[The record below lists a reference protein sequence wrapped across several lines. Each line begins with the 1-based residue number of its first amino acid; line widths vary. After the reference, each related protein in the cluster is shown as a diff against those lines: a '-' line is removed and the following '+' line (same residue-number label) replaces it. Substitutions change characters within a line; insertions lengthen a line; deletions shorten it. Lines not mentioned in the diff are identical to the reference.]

1 MTHRLPKF
9 ALFCMFVAV
18 APGALAQAQIPTAP
32 PTSREQVLKYYAE
45 HNEGI
50 RKALPPYSS
59 MPALLDLTGRTMQDA
74 FCDPD
79 AHSKFEDKFK
89 FIMGGR
95 PFTDVGVP
103 NPKEWTSTALTTID
117 YVNGFKALPVE
128 GISGV
133 IMARVR
139 SSRVCLSRDL
149 QLVYTRFRLEITD
162 QFLKKKQR
170 ALPAEVDAAEF
181 IGSVLY
187 PSGQLT
193 TFLIDNSGSLSAGKE
208 YVLFLWQPIR
218 DDKTFV
224 ESEAYLV
231 QDGRVYPTETKSS
244 AAKNYTGMALAEF
257 RKKVQAAVDKRKDTD

>member
-1 MTHRLPKF
+1 MRFVNDIQPSKS
-9 ALFCMFVAV
+9 ALFRTSVAAV
-18 APGALAQAQIPTAP
+18 VGALAQAQTPTTP
-32 PTSREQVLKYYAE
+32 RTSREPVLKYYAE

-50 RKALPPYSS
+50 RKALPPYFN

-103 NPKEWTSTALTTID
+103 SPKEWTSTALTTIN

-133 IMARVR
+133 VMARVR

-170 ALPAEVDAAEF
+170 SLPAEVDAAQF

-193 TFLIDNSGSLSAGKE
+193 TFFIDNRESIGAEKE

-224 ESEAYLV
+224 ASEAYLA
-231 QDGRVYPTETKSS
+231 QDDRVYPT
-244 AAKNYTGMALAEF
+244 
-257 RKKVQAAVDKRKDTD
+257 